1 MKGLLVL
8 FGESFRLGGQGNR
21 NRGLDKS
28 YDGQINAANSHIM
41 FMEYVKTFKNI
52 DLNVYISSYNTKFN
66 NELIKIYSNKL
77 IGYKFHDK
85 LIGQNKLIH
94 NAVNDIENIN
104 DYDFILFMRVDLYL
118 KDKFFEIFQTNEN
131 KILFPSICFK
141 PHHKVR
147 NHPRVNDMMLFIP
160 KKFFNKIN
168 VIEIGHNTWCDLVIY
183 QKFTYD
189 DFDVMLNTFHD
200 SDSAKDFNPIYY
212 IVNRPENL
220 IHHTKDL
227 FDKYNF

>member
-1 MKGLLVL
+1 MKGLLIL

-21 NRGLDKS
+21 NRGS
-28 YDGQINAANSHIM
+28 NISFNPQINAANSHIM
-41 FMEYVKTFKNI
+41 FLRHLKTSMNI
-52 DLNVYISSYNTKFN
+52 HMNVYISSYDTKFN
-66 NELIKIYSNKL
+66 NDLIKIYSNEL
-77 IGYKFHDK
+77 IGYKFYNN

-94 NAVNDIENIN
+94 NAIDNIKDIN
-104 DYDFILFMRVDLYL
+104 DYDFILFMRIDLYL
-118 KDKFFEIFQTNEN
+118 KDNFFKIFQINEN

-141 PHHKVR
+141 PYHKVK
-147 NHPRVNDMMLFIP
+147 NHPRINDMMMYIP

-168 VIEIGHNTWCDLVIY
+168 IIDISHNTWCDLVINH
-183 QKFTYD
+183 KFTYD

-212 IVNRPENL
+212 IVNRPENT
-220 IHHTKDL
+220 IQHTKDI